1 MLGSRVILSVA
12 RAAGVAGVV
21 GRSTSN
27 AYAQTPDTVVSRA
40 AEPPTRA
47 NEITKTETHSIALI
61 RARTLR
67 DEGLTRAKA
76 YRNRV
81 LELLQARLSQHTR
94 ILLYVCMTATECSSC
109 CRRASL
115 SKSVYCCMCV
125 CVSSYCWIL
134 ILLYVFPHSAGAAEQ
149 TTARTLPSSSDAS
162 WRPCTHTTADP
173 AL

>member
-1 MLGSRVILSVA
+1 MQVWGLLGSRVILSVA

-81 LELLQARLSQHTR
+81 LQLLQARLSQHTR
-94 ILLYVCMTATECSSC
+94 ILLYV
-109 CRRASL
+109 
-115 SKSVYCCMCV
+115 YMCD
-125 CVSSYCWIL
+125 L
-134 ILLYVFPHSAGAAEQ
+134 ILLYPYNAICV
-149 TTARTLPSSSDAS
+149 SSFCRSG
-162 WRPCTHTTADP
+162 
-173 AL
+173 